1 MPAVAAAD
9 GWVPRFAPRLRVVH
23 YASGLHERPVQPSSP
38 KAYRCPVCPKTYA
51 LQGHFLRHVSF
62 AHR

>member
-1 MPAVAAAD
+1 MPAVAG
-9 GWVPRFAPRLRVVH
+9 GWAQPPRRAVH
-23 YASGLHERPVQPSSP
+23 YASGLHERPVRPAAGGGL